1 MSVLELVVVTL
12 AAIAAGFTNAVAGGG
27 TLITFPA
34 LTAVGVPIVE
44 ANMTSTVALCP
55 GHLSGAHAQRDA
67 VRRQRHRLRVLA
79 PIGVVGGLLGAGLL
93 LVTSDELLDRLVPFL
108 VLGACLLLASQDRV
122 RAMVE
127 RRHEQMGREPRAA
140 HGLGPGSLAVS
151 FAGAVYGG
159 YFGAGLGIVLLA
171 VLGSVL
177 PDDLREV
184 NAIKQL
190 MALAVNL
197 SAAIFFMLSGQV
209 WWLPA
214 FTMALGAVVGGNLGG
229 RTAGRLDPLLLRRVV
244 VSIGLVVAAVYF
256 VKAYL

>member
-1 MSVLELVVVTL
+1 MSVLELAFVTL
-12 AAIAAGFTNAVAGGG
+12 AAVAAGFTNAIAGGG
-27 TLITFPA
+27 TLLTFPA
-34 LTAVGVPIVE
+34 LTAVGVPIVQ
-44 ANMTSTVALCP
+44 ANITSTVALAP

-67 VRRQRHRLRVLA
+67 VRRQRHRVNVLA
-79 PIGVVGGLLGAGLL
+79 PIGVVGGLVGACLL

-108 VLGACLLLASQDRV
+108 ILGACLLLAGQDRV

-127 RRHEQMGREPRAA
+127 RRHDRIGREPRAA
-140 HGLGPGSLAVS
+140 HGLGAGALAAS
-151 FAGAVYGG
+151 FVGAVYGG

-177 PDDLREV
+177 PDDLRDV

-197 SAAIFFMLSGQV
+197 SAALFFMLSGQV

-214 FTMALGAVVGGNLGG
+214 LTMALGAVVGGNLGG
-229 RTAGRLDPLLLRRVV
+229 RTAGHLDPLVLRRVV
-244 VSIGLVVAAVYF
+244 VTIGLIVAVVYF
-256 VKAYL
+256 VRAYL

>member
-1 MSVLELVVVTL
+1 VSVLELVFVTL
-12 AAIAAGFTNAVAGGG
+12 AAVAAGFTNAVAGGG
-27 TLITFPA
+27 TLLTFPA

-44 ANMTSTVALCP
+44 ANITSTVALCP
-55 GHLSGAHAQRDA
+55 GYLSGAHAQRDA
-67 VRRQRHRLRVLA
+67 VRRQRHRVRVLA
-79 PIGVVGGLLGAGLL
+79 PIGIAGGLVGACLL
-93 LVTSDELLDRLVPFL
+93 LVTSDDLLDRLVPFL
-108 VLGACLLLASQDRV
+108 VLGACLLLAGQDRV
-122 RAMVE
+122 RTMVE
-127 RRHEQMGREPRAA
+127 RRQAQMGREPRAG

-177 PDDLREV
+177 PDDLREI

-197 SAAIFFMLSGQV
+197 SAATFFMLSGQV

-214 FTMALGAVVGGNLGG
+214 LTMALGAVVGGNLGG
-229 RTAGRLDPLLLRRVV
+229 RTAGHLDPLLLRRVV
-244 VSIGLVVAAVYF
+244 VLIGLIVAAVYF
-256 VKAYL
+256 WKAYL